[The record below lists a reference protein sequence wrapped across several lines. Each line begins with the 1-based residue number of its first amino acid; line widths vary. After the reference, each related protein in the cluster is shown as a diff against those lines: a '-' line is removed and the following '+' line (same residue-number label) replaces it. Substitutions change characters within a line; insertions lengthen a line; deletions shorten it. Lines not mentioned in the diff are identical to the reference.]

1 MKSRFIGTINDY
13 RSLHLEDVSVSGN
26 EKSALPDVEDEDL
39 DSFMDT
45 EDEPSEE
52 FPQEEIP
59 NDVDQ
64 PNGGAFTDREVDI
77 LNVALQIFRDN
88 PNFSIEQKNDL
99 SNIFEEEDYDGLL
112 GRLIS
117 IADELS

>member
-117 IADELS
+117 I